1 MSKLTRAAQR
11 CTDAEG
17 KLAERLIERFDEA
30 IADILVGQDRD
41 SALTVLQAAKPA
53 ITETMM
59 AQMSF
64 DERQLWMDWFIE
76 QLREIHK
83 SNLD

>member
-30 IADILVGQDRD
+30 MLTSSSAKIGIL
-41 SALTVLQAAKPA
+41 P
-53 ITETMM
+53 
-59 AQMSF
+59 
-64 DERQLWMDWFIE
+64 
-76 QLREIHK
+76 
-83 SNLD
+83 